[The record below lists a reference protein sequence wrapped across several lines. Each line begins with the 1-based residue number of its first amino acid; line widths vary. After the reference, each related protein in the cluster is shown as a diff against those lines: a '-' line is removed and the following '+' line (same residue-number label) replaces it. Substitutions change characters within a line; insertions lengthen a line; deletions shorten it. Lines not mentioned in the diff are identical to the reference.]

1 MRHARSSVSGF
12 TLIELLVVIAII
24 AVLAALLMPAVQQA
38 REAARI
44 SQCRNNLRQI
54 GLALQNYEGQ
64 LRTFPSSTTSQ
75 IDFGVW
81 NSNPAS
87 YHLHSWASMILP
99 HLDQGPL
106 YNMINFNV
114 SALDPANYVPASYQL
129 STYRCPSFVGPAYS
143 TSPLYGRLSPTF
155 ALRNYAG
162 MGGTSVGTFYVQADG
177 VFYARSSTR
186 ISDIN
191 DGTSSTI
198 FIVETRESG
207 AAVWIDGGTAAVV
220 SRRYLDTNPPSFAGP
235 ENSLNYQP
243 YYAANGQGIDALYGP
258 SSQHAGGI
266 SHLYGD
272 GSVHVISPNI
282 DARVYDALVTRA
294 GGEPGTSDY

>member
-1 MRHARSSVSGF
+1 MRRARSTVSGF

-38 REAARI
+38 REAARL
-44 SQCRNNLRQI
+44 SQCRNNLRQT
-54 GLALQNYEGQ
+54 GLALLNYEGQ
-64 LRTFPSSTTSQ
+64 VRTFPSSTTSQ

-99 HLDQGPL
+99 QLDQGPL

-114 SALDPANYVPASYQL
+114 SALDAANYVPASYQL
-129 STYRCPSFVGPAYS
+129 PAYRCPSFTGPAFS
-143 TSPLYGRLSPTF
+143 TSPLYGRLSTSY

-162 MGGTSVGTFYVQADG
+162 MGGTSVGAFYVQADG

-186 ISDIN
+186 ISDLK

-198 FIVETRESG
+198 LIVETREPS

-220 SRRYLDTNPPSFAGP
+220 SRRYLDTNPPSYAGP

-243 YYAANGQGIDALYGP
+243 YYVANGQGIDAQYGP

-294 GGEPGTSDY
+294 GGEPTTGDY

>member
-1 MRHARSSVSGF
+1 
-12 TLIELLVVIAII
+12 
-24 AVLAALLMPAVQQA
+24 
-38 REAARI
+38 
-44 SQCRNNLRQI
+44 
-54 GLALQNYEGQ
+54 
-64 LRTFPSSTTSQ
+64 
-75 IDFGVW
+75 
-81 NSNPAS
+81 
-87 YHLHSWASMILP
+87 
-99 HLDQGPL
+99 
-106 YNMINFNV
+106 MINFNV
-114 SALDPANYVPASYQL
+114 SALDPINYGPASFQL
-129 STYRCPSFVGPAYS
+129 SAYRCPSFVGPVYS

-186 ISDIN
+186 ISDVS

-198 FIVETRESG
+198 FIVETREAG

-235 ENSLNYQP
+235 ENSLNFRP
-243 YYAANGQGIDALYGP
+243 YYVANGQGIDALYGP
-258 SSQHAGGI
+258 SSQHAGGV

-294 GGEPGTSDY
+294 GGEPSANDY